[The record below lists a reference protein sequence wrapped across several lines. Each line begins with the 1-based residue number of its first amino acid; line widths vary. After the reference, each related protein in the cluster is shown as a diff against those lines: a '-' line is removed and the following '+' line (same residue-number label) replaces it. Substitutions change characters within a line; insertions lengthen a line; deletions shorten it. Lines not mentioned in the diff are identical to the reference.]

1 MTRPV
6 ITLLYVPG
14 DQPARVAKALV
25 SDADVVIVDLEDAV
39 RPEAK
44 AEARDNLAS
53 LLGGVDPSR
62 GLQVRIN
69 ALTTTWVDQDLAAVS
84 ALPSEVGVRI
94 PKCEDPLALEDL
106 DRRLGSRPLHLLVE
120 SALGVEMAYAVT
132 QCVGVA
138 SIGLG
143 EADLRADLGVNEDA
157 GLLWARSR
165 VVNAAAAAGL
175 PPPTMSVFP
184 DVADLDGLRRSC
196 EVGRGL
202 GFLGRAA
209 IHPKQLPVITEA
221 FRPSEVDVARARE
234 LVAAAAD
241 AEAGAVLT
249 ADGRFVDEAV
259 LRQARRTLALAAD

>member
-1 MTRPV
+1 MSRPV

-14 DQPARVAKALV
+14 DQPARVAKALA

-44 AEARDNLAS
+44 AAARDNLAS
-53 LLGGVDPSR
+53 LLGGVDPSH

-69 ALTTTWVDQDLAAVS
+69 SLTAKWVDADLAAVS
-84 ALPSEVGVRI
+84 ALPLGVGVRI
-94 PKCEDPLALEDL
+94 PKCEDPLSLDDL
-106 DRRLGSRPLHLLVE
+106 DRRLGSRPLHVLVE
-120 SALGVEMAYAVT
+120 SALGVEAAYALT

-143 EADLRADLGVNEDA
+143 EADLRADLGVTDDA

-165 VVNAAAAAGL
+165 IVNAAAAAGL
-175 PPPTMSVFP
+175 PPPNMSVYP
-184 DVADLDGLRRSC
+184 DAADLDGLRQSC
-196 EVGRGL
+196 EVGRQL

-209 IHPKQLPVITEA
+209 LHPRQLPVISAA
-221 FRPSEVDVARARE
+221 FRPSKAEVARARE
-234 LVAAAAD
+234 LVVAA
-241 AEAGAVLT
+241 EMSESGAVLT

>member
-1 MTRPV
+1 VTRPV

-14 DQPARVAKALV
+14 DQPERVVKALA

-44 AEARDNLAS
+44 AAARDNLPS
-53 LLGGVDPSR
+53 LLGGVDSTQ

-69 ALTTTWVDQDLAAVS
+69 ALTTRWVDEDLEAVS
-84 ALPSEVGVRI
+84 ALPPGVGVRV
-94 PKCEDPLALEDL
+94 PKCEDPLALDDL

-120 SALGVEMAYAVT
+120 SALGVEAAFALT
-132 QCVGVA
+132 QCVRVA

-143 EADLRADLGVNEDA
+143 EADLRADLGVIDDG

-165 VVNAAAAAGL
+165 IVNAAAAAGL
-175 PPPTMSVFP
+175 PPPSMSVYP
-184 DVADLDGLRRSC
+184 DVADLDGLRESC
-196 EVGRGL
+196 AAGRRL

-209 IHPKQLPVITEA
+209 IHPRQLPVISAA
-221 FRPSEVDVARARE
+221 FRPPVADVARARE
-234 LVAAAAD
+234 LLAAAD
-241 AEAGAVLT
+241 TSDAGAVLT

-259 LRQARRTLALAAD
+259 LREARRTLALAED

>member
-14 DQPARVAKALV
+14 ERPDRVVKALA
-25 SDADVVIVDLEDAV
+25 SEADVVIVDLEDAV

-44 AEARDNLAS
+44 AAARTNLGR
-53 LLGGVDPSR
+53 LLGGVDASH

-69 ALTTTWVDQDLAAVS
+69 ALTSEWAAADLAAVA
-84 ALPSEVGVRI
+84 ALPPGIGVRI
-94 PKCEDPLALEDL
+94 PKCEDPLALGDL
-106 DRRLGSRPLHLLVE
+106 ERRLSSRPMHVLVE
-120 SALGVEMAYAVT
+120 SALGVEVAYDLARS
-132 QCVGVA
+132 VGVA

-143 EADLRADLGVNEDA
+143 EADLRADLGVVENA
-157 GLLWARSR
+157 GLLWARAR

-175 PPPTMSVFP
+175 PAPTMSVFP

-196 EVGRGL
+196 EVGRRL
-202 GFLGRAA
+202 GFVGRAA
-209 IHPKQLPVITEA
+209 IHPRQLPVIAAA
-221 FRPSEVDVARARE
+221 FRPSEADVARARE
-234 LVAAAAD
+234 LLAAAETAD
-241 AEAGAVLT
+241 SGAVLT